1 MMKTEDDIRARMA
14 RIETKLSK
22 MDALRQHPV
31 HHIGAQGNW
40 LIHRAELDLLRWVLD
55 EEHRK
60 QEVAP

>member
-1 MMKTEDDIRARMA
+1 MKTEDDIRARMA

-22 MDALRQHPV
+22 MDALRHHPI

-55 EEHRK
+55 EEHHK
-60 QEVAP
+60 KEVAP